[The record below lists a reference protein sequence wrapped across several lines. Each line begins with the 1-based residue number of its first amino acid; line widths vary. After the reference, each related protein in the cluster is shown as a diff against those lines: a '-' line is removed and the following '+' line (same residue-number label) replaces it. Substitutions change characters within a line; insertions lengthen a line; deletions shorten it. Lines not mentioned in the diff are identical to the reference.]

1 MMQKFCTHCG
11 KKLDEV
17 LKFCTYCG
25 APLGIRPLNPKL
37 VLEPPDTLE
46 TEERPSAS
54 DEVREASD
62 EDKELGFKPLQAA
75 VLRKEVPAAE
85 SSARAGETTEEG
97 TASPIVKA
105 AAITTVAA
113 GTEETDVD
121 SPTAE
126 EAPKI
131 AKTAAEHAL
140 AGDGL
145 SSSLKSP
152 NAAAT
157 ADETKGDAP
166 AAAGSASAS
175 GVSATTAAS
184 DISAASLS
192 EEEKKVAAA
201 AVPAARSGTLAGCLL
216 RLLLIIVFILGVLMV
231 FRGVSFDKLMND
243 PADAVRQMLGK
254 VPIDSRRAGSV
265 RLAPGYEAE
274 RVHVWDV

>member
-17 LKFCTYCG
+17 LRFCTYCG

-54 DEVREASD
+54 DEVREASA
-62 EDKELGFKPLQAA
+62 EDKELDFKPLQAA

-85 SSARAGETTEEG
+85 PSARAGETTEEG

-121 SPTAE
+121 SPAAE
-126 EAPKI
+126 ESPKI
-131 AKTAAEHAL
+131 AKTAAEHAP

-145 SSSLKSP
+145 SSLKSP

-175 GVSATTAAS
+175 DVSATTVAS
-184 DISAASLS
+184 DVSAASLS
-192 EEEKKVAAA
+192 EEEKRAAAA

-231 FRGVSFDKLMND
+231 FRGVSFDKLMNE

-254 VPIDSRRAGSV
+254 VPIDSRREGSV